1 MFLFVSSVFLGYFLA
16 RYFVNTA
23 GITQNHEDIKNLKM
37 IAENLNLMKKV
48 KLYAI
53 ESVIDN
59 SKFKNYTLLSNLTL
73 QYVDDLY
80 EHQRRYNTYIYPAS
94 ANLAV
99 IFGNEQIST
108 LIKESLCTQ
117 ENIDLYLSATFVV
130 NIYPKNS
137 YSTK

>member
-1 MFLFVSSVFLGYFLA
+1 
-16 RYFVNTA
+16 
-23 GITQNHEDIKNLKM
+23 M

-108 LIKESLCTQ
+108 LVKESLCTQ
-117 ENIDLYLSATFVV
+117 ENIDLYLSAAFVV